1 MTNQVIPADAVEA
14 AAKAYRSEF
23 PYDENEGYIIKIIL
37 EAAAPHMLA
46 GRGAGL
52 QVRHARQGVLLTQPQ
67 PVHAQQRGGEMN
79 ITEFL
84 EARIAED
91 EQRANYYGPL
101 AMGTTR
107 VLAECAAKRA
117 IIAEH
122 AIDLDMRDPYCDT
135 CAEWWKCEVGEG
147 PPMVKYPCPTIRA
160 LTAVYKDHPDYQ
172 QEWAL

>member
-1 MTNQVIPADAVEA
+1 
-14 AAKAYRSEF
+14 
-23 PYDENEGYIIKIIL
+23 
-37 EAAAPHMLA
+37 
-46 GRGAGL
+46 
-52 QVRHARQGVLLTQPQ
+52 
-67 PVHAQQRGGEMN
+67 MN

-91 EQRANYYGPL
+91 EKNAGTYVEVLPEGDMAPL
-101 AMGTTR
+101 FRR

-117 IIAEH
+117 IIEEH

-160 LTAVYKDHPDYQ
+160 LTAVYKDHKDYDP
-172 QEWAL
+172 EWSPNGG